1 MKRRKG
7 SLFVISAPSGAG
19 KTTLCKKL
27 CESEPLIRHSVSYTT
42 RAPRPGEINDVHYTF
57 VDKGAFQAMIADGEF
72 VEWAEVH
79 GNYYGTSKKRIEE
92 LADAGMDVVLDIDVQ
107 GARRLKRDLSSAWG
121 GCVCI
126 FILPPSMEV
135 LRKRLV
141 ERMSDPDE
149 VIGIRL
155 RNAIMEIREY
165 KNYDYVIVND
175 IMEDAFKELMSIFVA
190 ERASVTRI
198 DHEWIQ
204 KNFLEEE
211 V

>member
-1 MKRRKG
+1 MKRKKG

-19 KTTLCKKL
+19 KTTLCNKL
-27 CESEPLIRHSVSYTT
+27 CESVPGMRHSVSYTT

-57 VDKGAFQAMIADGEF
+57 VDKDIFHAMIADGVF

-79 GNYYGTSKKRIEE
+79 GNYYGTSRKRIEDLVE
-92 LADAGMDVVLDIDVQ
+92 AGMDVVLDIDVQ
-107 GARRLKRDLSSAWG
+107 GARQIKRDLSD
-121 GCVCI
+121 CLYI

-155 RNAIMEIREY
+155 KNAIMEVREY
-165 KNYDYVIVND
+165 KNYDYVIVNN
-175 IMEDAFKELMSIFVA
+175 IMEDVFKELMSIVIA
-190 ERASVTRI
+190 ERACVTRI
-198 DHEWIQ
+198 DQEWIQ

>member
-1 MKRRKG
+1 MRKKG

-19 KTTLCKKL
+19 KTTLCNKL
-27 CESEPLIRHSVSYTT
+27 CECVPRMRHSVSYTT
-42 RAPRPGEINDVHYTF
+42 RVPRPGEINDVHYTF
-57 VDKGAFQAMIADGEF
+57 VDKETFQAMIADGVF

-92 LADAGMDVVLDIDVQ
+92 LADSGMDVILDIDVQ
-107 GARRLKRDLSSAWG
+107 GARQIKRGLSD
-121 GCVCI
+121 CLYI

-141 ERMSDPDE
+141 DRMSDPDE
-149 VIGIRL
+149 AIGIRL
-155 RNAIMEIREY
+155 KNAIMEVREY

-175 IMEDAFKELMSIFVA
+175 IMEDAFKELMSIVIA
-190 ERASVTRI
+190 ERACVTRI
-198 DHEWIQ
+198 DHEWVQ
-204 KNFLEEE
+204 KNFFEEE